1 MAAGSWRVH
10 GNLVRP
16 DGQIRRGTVTVAG
29 SQIVSLDDEDSPR
42 PDPAAPLLA
51 TSPDALVGPGLIDLH
66 MHGANGSDFMAAEPD
81 GAHQI
86 AAFAAQHG
94 VTGMLASAV
103 TATGEAISAALRTI
117 AQAASEQAASGQAAS
132 GQAASGQAASG
143 QAAAGS
149 PGPPPPPGAGRPE
162 ARLLGAHLEGPYLSQ
177 ERRGGQD
184 PATIRPASIAEFRQW
199 AALAPIRMITVAPE
213 TGGARELI
221 EFITGT
227 HPDVVVAAG
236 HTNAS
241 YEQARRG
248 IDAGIRHFTH
258 FLCGMSGF
266 HHRQPGA
273 VGAGLIDSPATVE
286 VIADL
291 VHVHPAALLMV
302 ATARG
307 TDKVALVTDS
317 VNFCGLPDGSYTK
330 RGREYRIAGGAI
342 RLADGTLAGSQLTM
356 NVAVR
361 NMAGA
366 GVGVAAA
373 WRMASAVPAAILGLG
388 DRTGTLAPGL
398 DADIAVLDENFVPQC
413 TVIRGHLAYQ
423 RARVTA
429 GAVPEG
435 A

>member
-1 MAAGSWRVH
+1 MASDSWRIH

-16 DGQIRRGTVTVAG
+16 DGEIRRGTVTVAG
-29 SQIVSLDDEDSPR
+29 GQIISLDDEDTPR
-42 PDPAAPLLA
+42 PDPA
-51 TSPDALVGPGLIDLH
+51 SPVLVTPPGSFVGPGLIDLH
-66 MHGANGSDFMAAEPD
+66 MHGANGADFMAAEAG
-81 GAHQI
+81 GAREI
-86 AAFAAQHG
+86 TAFAARHG

-117 AQAASEQAASGQAAS
+117 AGEISEQAQADRS
-132 GQAASGQAASG
+132 
-143 QAAAGS
+143 
-149 PGPPPPPGAGRPE
+149 GRPLPG

-184 PATIRPASIAEFRQW
+184 PATIRPASIAEFAQW
-199 AALAPIRMITVAPE
+199 AALAPLRMITVAPE
-213 TGGARELI
+213 AEGVSELI
-221 EFITGT
+221 AFITAT
-227 HPDVVVAAG
+227 HPEVVVAAG

-258 FLCGMSGF
+258 FMCGMSGF
-266 HHRQPGA
+266 HHREPGA

-286 VIADL
+286 LIADL

-307 TDKVALVTDS
+307 PGHVALVTDS

-330 RGREYRIAGGAI
+330 RGRPYRVAGGSV
-342 RLADGTLAGSQLTM
+342 RMADGTLAGSLLTM
-356 NVAVR
+356 NRAVR

-366 GVGVAAA
+366 AVGVAAA
-373 WRMASAVPAAILGLG
+373 WRMASAVPAAILGLAG
-388 DRTGTLAPGL
+388 RTGALAPGL
-398 DADIAVLDENFVPQC
+398 DADIAVLDAQLGPQA
-413 TVIRGHLAYQ
+413 TVIRGHVVYDGAG
-423 RARVTA
+423 VTVP
-429 GAVPEG
+429 AVPEV

>member
-16 DGQIRRGTVTVAG
+16 DGQVRRGTVTVAG
-29 SQIVSLDDEDSPR
+29 GQIVSLADEDSPR
-42 PDPAAPLLA
+42 PDPGSPLLA
-51 TSPDALVGPGLIDLH
+51 TPPEAFVGPGLIDLH

-86 AAFAAQHG
+86 AAFAARHG

-103 TATGEAISAALRTI
+103 TATGAAISAALRSI
-117 AQAASEQAASGQAAS
+117 AQAISDQAASEQAASEQAS
-132 GQAASGQAASG
+132 
-143 QAAAGS
+143 AGS
-149 PGPPPPPGAGRPE
+149 PGLPPGAGPSPARRPE

-213 TGGARELI
+213 TGGASELI

-227 HPDVVVAAG
+227 HPEVVVAAG

-273 VGAGLIDSPATVE
+273 AGAGLADSPATVE
-286 VIADL
+286 LIADL

-330 RGREYRIAGGAI
+330 RGREYQVAGGAV
-342 RLADGTLAGSQLTM
+342 RLPDGTLAGSLLTM
-356 NVAVR
+356 NVAVQ

-366 GVGVAAA
+366 GAGVAAA
-373 WRMASAVPAAILGLG
+373 WRMASAVPAAILGLSH
-388 DRTGTLAPGL
+388 RTGALAPGM
-398 DADIAVLDENFVPQC
+398 DADLAVLDENFVPQC
-413 TVIRGHLAYQ
+413 TIIRGQLAYA

>member
-1 MAAGSWRVH
+1 MASDSWRIH

-16 DGQIRRGTVTVAG
+16 DGEIRRGTVTVSG
-29 SQIVSLDDEDSPR
+29 GQIVSLDDEDAPR
-42 PDPAAPLLA
+42 PDPASPVLR
-51 TSPDALVGPGLIDLH
+51 TPPDAFVGPGLIDLH
-66 MHGANGSDFMAAEPD
+66 MHGANGSDFMAAEAE
-81 GAHQI
+81 GAREI
-86 AAFAAQHG
+86 TAFAAQHG

-117 AQAASEQAASGQAAS
+117 AGAISEQSEAERSGQPL
-132 GQAASGQAASG
+132 
-143 QAAAGS
+143 AG
-149 PGPPPPPGAGRPE
+149 

-199 AALAPIRMITVAPE
+199 AALAPLRMITVAPE
-213 TGGARELI
+213 TEGVSELI
-221 EFITGT
+221 EFITAT
-227 HPDVVVAAG
+227 HPEVVIAAG
-236 HTNAS
+236 HTNAT
-241 YEQARRG
+241 YEQARSG

-258 FLCGMSGF
+258 FMCGMSGF
-266 HHRQPGA
+266 HHREPGA

-286 VIADL
+286 LIADL

-307 TDKVALVTDS
+307 ASKVALVTDS

-330 RGREYRIAGGAI
+330 RGRPYRVAGGSV
-342 RLADGTLAGSQLTM
+342 RMPDGTLAGSLLTM
-356 NVAVR
+356 NRAVR

-388 DRTGTLAPGL
+388 DRTGTLAPGR
-398 DADIAVLDENFVPQC
+398 DADIAVLDEQFVPHA
-413 TVIRGHLAYQ
+413 TVIRGHLVYDGAG
-423 RARVTA
+423 VTVPP
-429 GAVPEG
+429 VPES

>member
-1 MAAGSWRVH
+1 MASDSWRIH

-16 DGQIRRGTVTVAG
+16 DGETRRGTVTVAG
-29 SQIVSLDDEDSPR
+29 GQIISLDDEDTPR
-42 PDPAAPLLA
+42 PDPA
-51 TSPDALVGPGLIDLH
+51 SPVLVTPPGSIVGPGLIDLH
-66 MHGANGSDFMAAEPD
+66 MHGANGADFMAAD
-81 GAHQI
+81 AGGARKI
-86 AAFAAQHG
+86 TAFAARHG

-117 AQAASEQAASGQAAS
+117 AGEISEQAQAD
-132 GQAASGQAASG
+132 
-143 QAAAGS
+143 GS
-149 PGPPPPPGAGRPE
+149 GRPLPG

-184 PATIRPASIAEFRQW
+184 PATIRPASIAEFGQW
-199 AALAPIRMITVAPE
+199 AALAPLRMITVAPE
-213 TGGARELI
+213 AEGVSELI
-221 EFITGT
+221 AFITAT
-227 HPDVVVAAG
+227 HPEVVVAAG

-258 FLCGMSGF
+258 FMCGMSGF
-266 HHRQPGA
+266 HHREPGA

-286 VIADL
+286 LIADL

-307 TDKVALVTDS
+307 PGHVALVTDS

-330 RGREYRIAGGAI
+330 RGRPYRVAGGSV
-342 RLADGTLAGSQLTM
+342 RMADGTLAGSLLTM
-356 NVAVR
+356 NRAVR

-373 WRMASAVPAAILGLG
+373 WRMASAVPARILGLAG
-388 DRTGTLAPGL
+388 RTGALAPGL
-398 DADIAVLDENFVPQC
+398 DADIAVLDAQFGPQA
-413 TVIRGHLAYQ
+413 TVIGGHVVYD
-423 RARVTA
+423 RA
-429 GAVPEG
+429 GATVPAVLEG

>member
-29 SQIVSLDDEDSPR
+29 GQIVSLDDEDSPR
-42 PDPAAPLLA
+42 PDPASPLLA
-51 TSPDALVGPGLIDLH
+51 TSPDAFVGPGLIDLH

-117 AQAASEQAASGQAAS
+117 AQAISAQAASEQAAAE
-132 GQAASGQAASG
+132 
-143 QAAAGS
+143 S
-149 PGPPPPPGAGRPE
+149 PGLPPGAGRPE

-184 PATIRPASIAEFRQW
+184 PATIRPASIEEFRQW

-213 TGGARELI
+213 TGGASELI

-286 VIADL
+286 LIADL

-330 RGREYRIAGGAI
+330 RGREYRIADGAI
-342 RLADGTLAGSQLTM
+342 RLPDGTLAGSQLTM
-356 NVAVR
+356 NVAVQ

-366 GVGVAAA
+366 GVGVGAA

-388 DRTGTLAPGL
+388 DRTGALVPGL
-398 DADIAVLDENFVPQC
+398 DADIAVLDAQFRPQA
-413 TVIRGHLAYQ
+413 TVIRGHVVYDGAG
-423 RARVTA
+423 VTVP
-429 GAVPEG
+429 AVPEV

>member
-1 MAAGSWRVH
+1 MASDSWRIH

-16 DGQIRRGTVTVAG
+16 DGEIRRGTVTVSG
-29 SQIVSLDDEDSPR
+29 GQIVSLDDEDAPR
-42 PDPAAPLLA
+42 PDPASPVLR
-51 TSPDALVGPGLIDLH
+51 TPPDAFVGPGLIDLH
-66 MHGANGSDFMAAEPD
+66 MHGANGSDFMAAEAE
-81 GAHQI
+81 GAREI
-86 AAFAAQHG
+86 TAFAAQHG

-103 TATGEAISAALRTI
+103 TATGEAILAALRTI
-117 AQAASEQAASGQAAS
+117 AGAISEQSEAERSGQPL
-132 GQAASGQAASG
+132 
-143 QAAAGS
+143 AG
-149 PGPPPPPGAGRPE
+149 

-199 AALAPIRMITVAPE
+199 AALAPLRMITVAPE
-213 TGGARELI
+213 TEGVSELI
-221 EFITGT
+221 EFITAT
-227 HPDVVVAAG
+227 HPEVVIAAG
-236 HTNAS
+236 HTNAT
-241 YEQARRG
+241 YEQARSG

-258 FLCGMSGF
+258 FMCGMSGF
-266 HHRQPGA
+266 HHREPGA

-286 VIADL
+286 LIADL

-307 TDKVALVTDS
+307 ASKVALVTDS

-330 RGREYRIAGGAI
+330 RGRPYRVAGGSV
-342 RLADGTLAGSQLTM
+342 RMPDGTLAGSLLTM
-356 NVAVR
+356 NRAVR

-388 DRTGTLAPGL
+388 DRTGTLAPGR
-398 DADIAVLDENFVPQC
+398 DADIAVLDEQFVPHA
-413 TVIRGHLAYQ
+413 TVIRGHLVYDGAG
-423 RARVTA
+423 VTVPP
-429 GAVPEG
+429 VPES